1 VQRNAS
7 LGHPLIVS
15 EISNKSESGSHLW
28 PRAVRRA
35 ERRAASRGRGTRV
48 WRLRLANWCGPVF
61 TAARWRADWGSRRAA
76 PSGREWRMHCTRPPP
91 DQPLAH
97 YPSGSSSALFST
109 LDALSNALSF
119 SKLMKGIAR
128 TWNAIPDL
136 AQGIFQSSNKKFQSW
151 LCATGISN
159 KIARFDVWLGSQC
172 AYFLRFADV
181 PFFVKWHG
189 IKYNNLVMICVRY
202 SRIPKVNAKYKKAIF
217 LYANLQYCQF
227 SFKFLNVN
235 CVHVAWNQCHC
246 TLFWL
251 EASTNQRNAWLTID
265 DPRYKFIFQSS
276 IKFPVPNDKLMY
288 TFV

>member
-1 VQRNAS
+1 MRAGV
-7 LGHPLIVS
+7 H
-15 EISNKSESGSHLW
+15 SGAVTRWLRLAPRRTLW
-28 PRAVRRA
+28 PRVAHA
-35 ERRAASRGRGTRV
+35 
-48 WRLRLANWCGPVF
+48 LHPP
-61 TAARWRADWGSRRAA
+61 AARSAPGPLSIRQLLCSLFHSRR
-76 PSGREWRMHCTRPPP
+76 PFKR
-91 DQPLAH
+91 
-97 YPSGSSSALFST
+97 ALFFQT
-109 LDALSNALSF
+109 DERDRTHVKRNTRF
-119 SKLMKGIAR
+119 SAG
-128 TWNAIPDL
+128 D
-136 AQGIFQSSNKKFQSW
+136 FQSCNKKFQSW

-189 IKYNNLVMICVRY
+189 IKYNNLVMICLRY

-265 DPRYKFIFQSS
+265 DWWPHVQIYFPIKYKISCS
-276 IKFPVPNDKLMY
+276 
-288 TFV
+288 